1 MRWLSALW
9 VFRITLNHG
18 DLSTLFCTILLY
30 GIKNIRRF
38 ILQLVAIALL
48 LLFIKEIVLYH
59 TYLDFSQG
67 YRQVDHYEGIIFKN
81 TERHI
86 AYKRCF
92 WGIKK
97 TEDVTADFERSC
109 DGGYKD
115 DTYKKLTAVIIDTG
129 HLGCW
134 ASSPDGT
141 KIVYSEGHVIDELD
155 PSYIRYIDFKVLD
168 LQNNSITLI
177 FTAPVEE
184 VGLGLEW
191 Q

>member
-1 MRWLSALW
+1 MQK
-9 VFRITLNHG
+9 T
-18 DLSTLFCTILLY
+18 
-30 GIKNIRRF
+30 KNWGR
-38 ILQLVAIALL
+38 LVLKLVAVALL
-48 LLFIKEIVLYH
+48 VLFIKEIVLYH

-67 YRQVDHYEGIIFKN
+67 YRQVDNYENIVFKN
-81 TERHI
+81 CYAKT

-97 TEDVTADFERSC
+97 APDVTADFEHNS
-109 DGGYKD
+109 DGGYKSE
-115 DTYKKLTAVIIDTG
+115 TYKKLTAVIKDTA

-134 ASSPDGT
+134 AASPDGT

-168 LQNNSITLI
+168 LQNNSITVI
-177 FTAPVEE
+177 FTAPAEE